1 VTGQKTNRSTGQIVL
16 SALGGKKMPALLI
29 ISLKAHAA
37 FRQYL
42 HLLFPS
48 LCERRVRLAL
58 KIRKG
63 RERDSETKVAPRPAR
78 E

>member
-1 VTGQKTNRSTGQIVL
+1 
-16 SALGGKKMPALLI
+16 MPALLI